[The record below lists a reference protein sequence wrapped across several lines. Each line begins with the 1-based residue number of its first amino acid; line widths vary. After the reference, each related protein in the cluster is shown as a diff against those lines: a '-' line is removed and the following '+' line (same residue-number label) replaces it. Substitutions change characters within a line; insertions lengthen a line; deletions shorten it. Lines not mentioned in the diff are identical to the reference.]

1 MIREADLSD
10 IPRIVDMGEAMHGAL
25 DLDVPFEP
33 DDFAETVTQ
42 QIMDS
47 SRLMLVTDD
56 LTGMF
61 AGISAPFFFNYRER
75 YVAELF
81 WWMEESARGRGLE
94 LLRGF
99 EEWARSMGASKL
111 VLSFD
116 ARTKQHRRFLEERMG
131 FELQERVYAKWL
143 SSPH

>member
-1 MIREADLSD
+1 MTREAALSD
-10 IPRIVDMGEAMHGAL
+10 ITRIVDMGAAMHRSLGL
-25 DLDVPFEP
+25 PFSG

-47 SRLMLVTDD
+47 TRLMLVTDD

-61 AGISAPFFFNYRER
+61 AAVSAPFFFNLRER
-75 YVAELF
+75 YVAEVY
-81 WWMEESARGRGLE
+81 WWVDPDARGRGLE
-94 LLRGF
+94 LFKGF
-99 EEWARSMGASKL
+99 EEWGRAMGAAKM

-116 ARTKQHRRFLEERMG
+116 ARTRAHRRVLEERLG

-143 SSPH
+143 YSPP